1 MTEIII
7 HNQPNDYYDVFQT
20 DLFTRPTTTG
30 RPFNWLEQ
38 MERSKIK
45 QEDEEEE
52 IDERY

>member
-7 HNQPNDYYDVFQT
+7 HNEPNDYYDVFT
-20 DLFTRPTTTG
+20 TGLFTRPTTG

-45 QEDEEEE
+45 QKDEEEE
-52 IDERY
+52 TDD